1 MTRVRPGQIWER
13 KLTPRTVVQVEER
26 VADKVTYRLLSAPRN
41 DVITVSVISFKQMY
55 RRLKKND

>member
-13 KLTPRTVVQVEER
+13 KLLPRTVVQIEER
-26 VADKVTYRLLSAPRN
+26 VADKVTYRLLDAIRN

-55 RRLKKND
+55 RKLKKNG